1 MKVRGGDQ
9 KLTDEMKAVVKL
21 LTENLQSLQE
31 CQMWEEVPGSDG
43 NVKEKVEKYFTQLAE
58 DTEKANETIE
68 QVKAVCKARGL

>member
-1 MKVRGGDQ
+1 MKVRGGDK
-9 KLTDEMKAVVKL
+9 KLTDEMKAVVNL

-43 NVKEKVEKYFTQLAE
+43 NEKNKVEDYFKQIAE
-58 DTEKANETIE
+58 KTEKANESME